1 MVSYINSII
10 NDNSDI
16 NIRWRDIISNVI
28 KSFKYLLTV
37 SNLIICTQVKT
48 YLNNKHKINI
58 TKNLHLKENNTRL
71 IFM

>member
-10 NDNSDI
+10 IDNSDI

-48 YLNNKHKINI
+48 YLKNKHKINI